1 MDVDGEMN
9 HDTFFNPIMLN
20 LVSEV
25 VHRCAF
31 LSDFFRGHASELRP
45 VTEIIDEI

>member
-31 LSDFFRGHASELRP
+31 LSDFLGGTRRSCVLLP
-45 VTEIIDEI
+45 K